1 MLDLDDY
8 GSLKRMVINIRNS
21 KRLLILTKEEL
32 IENIPEN
39 RANLI

>member
-8 GSLKRMVINIRNS
+8 GSLKRTVINIRNS

-32 IENIPEN
+32 IEKIPEN